1 MSNATTG
8 WLTTEEAQAQ
18 ERKTVTLRVANVS
31 NKSARGKDAEDHVR
45 FKIAAL
51 YSEANSQEGVNTD
64 VAVEELITKLMVDFQ
79 WNKGSTPT
87 FIINAPEPVA
97 NFILAASGTIRVATL
112 MGAVYELMPAEYEG
126 TMQMGQKIK
135 TNLKMTAEVHPASKA
150 AFNMSEVEQ
159 VAKNAAAEIGCRVTE
174 VRRATTQIGGPL
186 PKFYIDMALLGDP
199 NHAFFQ
205 WADAY
210 KIKLPHHNTTDGDFV
225 RFSLNKELVEQNRL
239 CKNCYMHGGCYC
251 VTKKRTTDFGPG
263 KQAKKKKALARMA
276 EHGA

>member
-64 VAVEELITKLMVDFQ
+64 VAVEELIAKLMVDFQ

-174 VRRATTQIGGPL
+174 VRRATTPIGGPL

-210 KIKLPHHNTTDGDFV
+210 KIKLPHHRTTDGDFV
-225 RFSLNKELVEQNRL
+225 RFFLNQDLVEQNRL
-239 CKNCYMHGGCYC
+239 CTTCYMHGGCYC

-263 KQAKKKKALARMA
+263 KQATKKKALARMA
-276 EHGA
+276 AHGA